1 MVKRSDLGK
10 TNMLLLEKKKI
21 YVIIVNK
28 IAKYEHLI
36 FFSNDGLKGSW
47 GIQPPTKS
55 IKKHFIL
62 FKFIDPRNRNNT
74 FYIIY

>member
-36 FFSNDGLKGSW
+36 FFLMMD
-47 GIQPPTKS
+47 
-55 IKKHFIL
+55 
-62 FKFIDPRNRNNT
+62 
-74 FYIIY
+74 